1 MNTEPDTEQSISLE
15 AFTEPVFGRLTESVM
30 RLGLRVLH
38 QRLNLLLLNTERLD
52 IDALQALWDVEWK
65 EHGKEYNHLTFA
77 LQMEDTKVINEARL
91 NWAIPAINKEIAD
104 KLGELYLSYDVSK
117 IPRRD
122 EILKSSSLIITGGVG
137 TGKTMALAWRCQALA
152 MEKALSGDFNSMED
166 LLAVYPSGELFN
178 RLHKAE
184 PISDNALILAID
196 DYGTEY
202 VEPFALSQFELL
214 IEKRYARRLV
224 TLMTTN
230 IPQEQFKTRKGFER
244 IESRLLK
251 RCTFVSFGGIDRR
264 KVVKDKEAV

>member
-1 MNTEPDTEQSISLE
+1 MNELSKYVPMDV
-15 AFTEPVFGRLTESVM
+15 AEPVFQGLTKGFM
-30 RLGLRVLH
+30 CLGLRVLH
-38 QRLNLLLLNTERLD
+38 QRLNLPLLEGTDKLD
-52 IDALQALWDVEWK
+52 IDALQTLWDKEWA

-91 NWAIPAINKEIAD
+91 NWAVPAISKEIENQ
-104 KLGELYLSYDVSK
+104 LGSLYLQYDVSR
-117 IPRRD
+117 IPKRD
-122 EILKSSSLIITGGVG
+122 EIVKSSSLIITGGVG

-152 MEKALSGDFNSMED
+152 MEKALTADFNNIED

-178 RLHKAE
+178 HLHKGEPVAE
-184 PISDNALILAID
+184 DAMIMAID

-214 IEKRYARRLV
+214 VEKRYARKLI

-230 IPQEQFKTRKGFER
+230 IPKAEFKNRKGFER

-251 RCTFVSFGGIDRR
+251 RCTFVEFVGDDRR
-264 KVVKDKEAV
+264 RALKDKETV